1 MERGKAR
8 MDLQQCFREPQSRRP
23 MLRHL
28 GLFAGATLALDAGI
42 VAVSRTMASIH
53 RTDANP
59 IKHILIA
66 CQENRTF
73 DEYYGYYPRAGE
85 FGVPANYAQPD
96 GNGGGGTPHHNF
108 LPVSFD
114 ISHTWQE
121 HHREWKNGAMNGF
134 VTTNGSGTLRYYD
147 GSPLSSYYGLANA
160 FT

>member
-8 MDLQQCFREPQSRRP
+8 MDLQQWFREPQSRRH

-42 VAVSRTMASIH
+42 VTVSRTTASIP

-85 FGVPANYAQPD
+85 FDKPCSENRVMML
-96 GNGGGGTPHHNF
+96 GGATSIF
-108 LPVSFD
+108 
-114 ISHTWQE
+114 T
-121 HHREWKNGAMNGF
+121 
-134 VTTNGSGTLRYYD
+134 RYGY
-147 GSPLSSYYGLANA
+147 PLSGKTFARMPRMSTASR
-160 FT
+160 FS

>member
-8 MDLQQCFREPQSRRP
+8 MDLQQWFREPQSRRH

-42 VAVSRTMASIH
+42 VTVSSTMASVP

-96 GNGGGGTPHHNF
+96 GNGGSVTPHHNF

-114 ISHTWQE
+114 ISHTLQDI
-121 HHREWKNGAMNGF
+121 HREWKNEAMKA
-134 VTTNGSGTLRYYD
+134 VLTTKDSAT
-147 GSPLSSYYGLANA
+147 
-160 FT
+160 

>member
-8 MDLQQCFREPQSRRP
+8 MDLQQWLREPQRRRH
-23 MLRHL
+23 MLRQL

-96 GNGGGGTPHHNF
+96 GNGGGGTPHPQF
-108 LPVSFD
+108 PPVPFY
-114 ISHTWQE
+114 ISH
-121 HHREWKNGAMNGF
+121 N
-134 VTTNGSGTLRYYD
+134 
-147 GSPLSSYYGLANA
+147 SPD
-160 FT
+160 TH

>member
-8 MDLQQCFREPQSRRP
+8 MDLQQWFREPQSRRH

-96 GNGGGGTPHHNF
+96 GNGGGVTPHNNF
-108 LPVSFD
+108 LSGSLV
-114 ISHTWQE
+114 ISHTCPDMFSE
-121 HHREWKNGAMNGF
+121 CNN
-134 VTTNGSGTLRYYD
+134 VTM
-147 GSPLSSYYGLANA
+147 
-160 FT
+160 